1 MSHMIQKGAV
11 LLMGFMA
18 MQPNVFAKSTEVEV
32 PAELAFSPSRGFDD
46 NDNVQV
52 VIHGMLPNMCYTLG
66 RSEIQK
72 ESGSAYRI
80 KQFAIKKEDGVCLQ
94 ETTMPPHMQ
103 LAVPYTTEISLGQ
116 LSMGDYQ
123 FEFNSRQGSDKGIS
137 VNVASAKAPTV
148 DSLPYASVS
157 SVSVSDLVDSQQDT
171 AVRLEG
177 VLTSSCMVYS
187 PTETKVQKINDVYVV
202 LPLVKIRTD
211 VMCTQSLRPF
221 SAKINLGK
229 LAEGHY
235 LVHVRSMNG
244 KAVNRVVES
253 LIPMN

>member
-1 MSHMIQKGAV
+1 MGHMIQKSAV

-18 MQPNVFAKSTEVEV
+18 MQSNVFAKSTEVEV
-32 PAELAFSPSRGFDD
+32 PAESAFSPSRGFDD

-72 ESGSAYRI
+72 EAGSTYRI
-80 KQFAIKKEDGVCLQ
+80 KQYAIKKEDGVCLQ
-94 ETTMPPHMQ
+94 DSTMPPHMQ

-116 LSMGDYQ
+116 LSVGDYQ
-123 FEFNSRQGSDKGIS
+123 FDFNGGQEKGIS
-137 VNVASAKAPTV
+137 VNVAHSKAPTV

-157 SVSVSDLVDSQQDT
+157 SISISDMVDSRQDT
-171 AVRLEG
+171 FVRLEG
-177 VLTSSCMVYS
+177 VLTSSCMTFS
-187 PTETKVQKINDVYVV
+187 PKDTQVQKINDVYVV

-211 VMCTQSLRPF
+211 VMCAQSLRPF
-221 SAKINLGK
+221 SAKVSLGK